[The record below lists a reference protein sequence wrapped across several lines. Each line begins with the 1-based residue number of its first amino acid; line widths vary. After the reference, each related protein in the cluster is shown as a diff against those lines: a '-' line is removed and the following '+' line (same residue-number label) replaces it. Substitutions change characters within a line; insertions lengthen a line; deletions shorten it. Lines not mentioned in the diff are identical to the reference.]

1 MKKSILI
8 LGAIVISTF
17 IQAQNLTGKWSGVL
31 NSNGRQYEIVFNISR
46 SGENY
51 SSTMDSPLQNFFGF
65 KTTSTEFKDSLLTI
79 RMDNAN
85 MEFQGK
91 LLKNNKFVGI
101 FSQLDDITLLELGK
115 EKTAIEKPLAQL
127 PRRYQSFSYS
137 IDTIQ
142 LNNNSWA
149 IQTMPIKKG
158 KCKSVIINCNEAN
171 GCNCKIKTELID
183 HLTSNG
189 FSVICIQNTDDK
201 QSAIDYLAALKTI
214 DAKRISTVQLMTD
227 KSIKFSLID
236 AEKII
241 SRQIAMTENKVK
253 TFNKLTNWMIR
264 G

>member
-8 LGAIVISTF
+8 LGAIAISIF

-31 NSNGRQYEIVFNISR
+31 NSNGRQYEIVFNISH

-101 FSQLDDITLLELGK
+101 FTQLDDITLLELGK
-115 EKTAIEKPLAQL
+115 EKINLEKPLVKL
-127 PRRYQSFSYS
+127 PRRYHSFSYS

-142 LNNNSWA
+142 LKNNSLA

-158 KCKSVIINCNEAN
+158 KCKSVVINCDDAN
-171 GCNCKIKTELID
+171 KYSCKLKNELID

-189 FSVICIQNTDDK
+189 FSVICIQNSDDM
-201 QSAIDYLAALKTI
+201 QPAIDFLADNKSINT
-214 DAKRISTVQLMTD
+214 KRISTLQMMND
-227 KSIKFSLID
+227 KSIKFSLIN

-253 TFNKLTNWMIR
+253 TFNKLTNWMN
-264 G
+264 